1 MSRFRRLGWNWL
13 DFCVHVGIPKPP
25 GLWFDSGMFIET
37 VPNRSSPPA
46 VLLRE
51 SFRDEQGRAQKRTL
65 ANLSKLPGDVIDG
78 LRALLKGGTVIGAG
92 PEELQIERSLPH
104 GHVAAALGMLRRI
117 ALDRLILSTAKDAA
131 SRRHCDL
138 VVAMIVDRLITP
150 RSKLGFVRAVDEE
163 TAISSLGAVLRL
175 GEVKEREAYEALDWL
190 LERQQRIENGLAR
203 RHLQDGVLVL
213 YDVSSSYFEGR
224 RCPLARHGY
233 SRDHRGDRPQ
243 IVYGLLCTRDGL
255 PVAVEVFDGN
265 TADPAT
271 LSAQVE
277 KLKDRF
283 GLSRVVLV
291 GDRGMITSARIGEDL
306 RPAGLDWITCLRAPA
321 IQALAAE
328 NGPLQLSLFD
338 ERDLAEISAPEMFP
352 DERLIVCRNRELAA
366 ERGRKREELL
376 SATERELVRI
386 QAQVRRRHSPLRS
399 AAEIGLAV
407 GAVLNSRKMA
417 KHFAVEIRDGHFAFQ
432 RRTQQIE
439 QEARLDGI
447 YVIRTS
453 VPVEHLDASEAVQAY
468 KDLSRVERAFRSLKT
483 IDLDIRPIR
492 HWTAPRVRA
501 HVFLCML
508 AYHVEWHL
516 RDALAPLL
524 FHDTELAAARAE
536 RTSPVASTQPS
547 DSVKAK
553 KATKRSAD
561 AQRVM
566 GFAGLMTHLGTMTR
580 NTMRVTMRTAHRFA
594 LFAKPTPLQE
604 AAFKLLNLE
613 PMRVQ

>member
-1 MSRFRRLGWNWL
+1 M
-13 DFCVHVGIPKPP
+13 V
-25 GLWFDSGMFIET
+25 IET
-37 VPNRSSPPA
+37 AANRDSPPA

-51 SFRDEQGRAQKRTL
+51 SYRDEHGRAQKRTL
-65 ANLSKLPGDVIDG
+65 ANLSKLPGDVIEG
-78 LRALLKGGTVIGAG
+78 LKALLKGGTVIGTG
-92 PEELQIERSLPH
+92 PGELEIERSLPH
-104 GHVAAALGMLRRI
+104 GHVAAALAMIRKL
-117 ALDRLILSTAKDAA
+117 ALDRLILSTAKDPA

-150 RSKLGFVRAVDEE
+150 RSKLGFVRAVDQE
-163 TAISSLGAVLRL
+163 TATSSLGAVLRL

-224 RCPLARHGY
+224 CCPLAQHGY

-271 LSAQVE
+271 LSAQVAT
-277 KLKDRF
+277 LKDRF
-283 GLSRVVLV
+283 GISRVVLV
-291 GDRGMITSARIGEDL
+291 GDRGMITSARIDADL

-321 IQALAAE
+321 IQALATE

-352 DERLIVCRNRELAA
+352 GERLIVCRNRELAA

-376 SATERELVRI
+376 AATERELLRI

-407 GAVLNSRKMA
+407 GGVVNSRKMA

-453 VPVEHLDASEAVQAY
+453 VPAEQLDANEAVQAY
-468 KDLSRVERAFRSLKT
+468 KDLSRVERAFRCLKT
-483 IDLDIRPIR
+483 VDLDIRPIR

-524 FHDTELAAARAE
+524 FHDTELAAAKAE
-536 RTSPVASTQPS
+536 RSSPVASTEPS
-547 DSVKAK
+547 EAVKEK

-561 AQRVM
+561 GQRVM
-566 GFAGLMTHLGTMTR
+566 SFADLIAHLGTFTR
-580 NTMRVTMRTAHRFA
+580 NTMRVPARPKHRFV
-594 LFAKPTPLQE
+594 LHSKPTPFQE
-604 AAFKLLNLE
+604 AAFRLLDLD
-613 PMRVQ
+613 PVRVQ